1 MMPFFGIGTWQ
12 NRTRETFRMEFL
24 GFMVV
29 HEDCLQAMAMLMV
42 MVMDWGHLQE
52 ADSFVR
58 SDGGLTAM

>member
-1 MMPFFGIGTWQ
+1 
-12 NRTRETFRMEFL
+12 MEFL